1 MTVNEKEKAVISI
14 TDYFPQKLKSIITS
28 FPKRVLMGISE
39 IRLRTGRPLQLTLDG
54 ENVFISQKGQI
65 CYLSQQ
71 GLYTVNR
78 QEMDEIFNRMCEHSV
93 YAYTEQI
100 KQGYI
105 SLKNGCRVGLA
116 ASAVYENG
124 ELHNFCSVSS
134 MNIRIATEYIG
145 CARGITQYLK
155 ESVLIF
161 GPPSAGKT
169 TLLRDAVRTVSSG
182 DGTHRRRVAVV
193 DTRGEIAA
201 VNQGVPDNDV
211 GPLTDVITGCEKA
224 KGIEIALRTLN
235 PEVIAFDEIG
245 NIAESQ
251 EVIRCFNS
259 GTDVFLTLHAGS
271 VDELL
276 KREEQLGIFKTGA
289 IKYAVFKSKP
299 TDEPTVFCVERVN
312 GEIQLRNAVRVPSF
326 A

>member
-1 MTVNEKEKAVISI
+1 MTVNEKEKAVFEIA
-14 TDYFPQKLKSIITS
+14 DYLPQNIKNIITAL
-28 FPKRVLMGISE
+28 PKKVVLGISE
-39 IRLRTGRPLQLTLDG
+39 IRLRTGRPLALTLDG
-54 ENVFISQKGQI
+54 ENVFVSNKGQI

-71 GLYTVNR
+71 GLYTISKH
-78 QEMDEIFNRMCEHSV
+78 EMEETFNRMCEHSV

-105 SLKNGCRVGLA
+105 ALKNGCRAGLA

-124 ELHNFCSVSS
+124 ELRHFSAISS
-134 MNIRIATEYIG
+134 INIRIATEYIG
-145 CARGITQYLK
+145 CARNIAPYLSN
-155 ESVLIF
+155 SVLIF

-169 TLLRDAVRTVSSG
+169 TLLRDAIRIVSSG
-182 DGTHRRRVAVV
+182 DGTNRRRVAVV

-201 VNQGVPDNDV
+201 INQGIPDNDV
-211 GPLTDVITGCEKA
+211 GPNTDVITGCEKA

-245 NIAESQ
+245 NTLESQ

-259 GTDVFLTLHAGS
+259 GTDIFLTLHAGS
-271 VDELL
+271 VDELM
-276 KREEQLGIFKTGA
+276 KREQHLGLLKSGVVKYAIFK
-289 IKYAVFKSKP
+289 KRP
-299 TDEPTVFCVERVN
+299 CEEPTVFRVETDN
-312 GEIQLRNAVRVPSF
+312 GEVHLSNTVGGLCF